1 MSTAPEPRELAA
13 ELYKKFFV
21 AAAVFFIIFEVGY
34 FANSSPPF
42 DALGYLIGR
51 DFVNIWTGWR
61 AIAAGDPASFYDFQV
76 YNTVLREIFGPSFPE
91 HNWSYPPHLLLFTW
105 PFGLMPYLT
114 AYAVW
119 CAVGVALLA
128 AVAYACGMRRNQW
141 LFLALAPATLVNIF
155 AGQNGFFTAAL
166 LIGGLTVIDRRPV
179 LAGVLFGLLT
189 IKPQLGLLLPLM
201 LVLTWRWTVIAS
213 ATVTVLAL
221 VALSAAVFGPEVWQ
235 AYVAKAIPVQQE
247 VMTKGSGIFLA
258 MMPTAFMNM
267 RTAGLGLG
275 IAWTAQILVSVLAIA
290 AVIWTY
296 AQRRDA
302 ELSTALL
309 VTASFLVTPY
319 AFNYDMVVF
328 GWLIANLRDR
338 PDSTPVDHR
347 LALAVWTLPISAMLL
362 GVAGIPGSVLVLLAF
377 AVRLLWRL
385 KHAPLQG
392 PVTAGLVRA

>member
-1 MSTAPEPRELAA
+1 MSATPDPRQVVN

-21 AAAVFFIIFEVGY
+21 AAAVFFVIFEVGY

-51 DFVNIWTGWR
+51 DFVNMWTGWR
-61 AIAAGDPASFYDFQV
+61 AIAAGDPGSFYDFQV
-76 YNTVLREIFGPSFPE
+76 YNAALRGIFGPSFPE
-91 HNWSYPPHLLLFTW
+91 HNWSYPPHLLLFSW

-114 AYAVW
+114 GYAVW
-119 CAVGVALLA
+119 CAVGLVLLG
-128 AVAYACGMRRNQW
+128 AVGYACGIRHDQW
-141 LFLALAPATLVNIF
+141 LLLALAPAILVNIF
-155 AGQNGFFTAAL
+155 AGQNGFITAAL
-166 LIGGLTVIDRRPV
+166 LIGGLTLIDRRPV
-179 LAGVLFGLLT
+179 LAGILFGLLT

-201 LVLTWRWTVIAS
+201 LVLTWRWTVIAAAS
-213 ATVTVLAL
+213 ATVLAL
-221 VALSAAVFGPEVWQ
+221 VAMSTAVFGPEVWQ
-235 AYVAKAIPVQQE
+235 AYFAKAIPIQQQ
-247 VMTKGSGIFLA
+247 VMTQGSGIFLA

-296 AQRRDA
+296 VQRRDA
-302 ELSTALL
+302 ELATALL
-309 VTASFLVTPY
+309 LTASFLVTPY

-328 GWLIANLRDR
+328 GWLIAKLRDR
-338 PDSTPVDHR
+338 PDSTLADHR
-347 LALAVWTLPISAMLL
+347 LALAVWTLPISTMLL

-377 AVRLLWRL
+377 AARLLWRL

-392 PVTAGLVRA
+392 PVTVGLARA

>member
-1 MSTAPEPRELAA
+1 MPTAPDPLVN
-13 ELYKKFFV
+13 ELYKKIFV
-21 AAAVFFIIFEVGY
+21 AAGVFFVIFEVGY

-51 DFVNIWTGWR
+51 DFMNMWTGWR
-61 AIAAGDPASFYDFQV
+61 AVAAGDPASFYDFQV
-76 YNTVLREIFGPSFPE
+76 YNTVLRGIFGPSFPE

-105 PFGLMPYLT
+105 PLGLLPYLT
-114 AYAVW
+114 AYAGW
-119 CAVGVALLA
+119 CAVGLALLA
-128 AVAYACGMRRNQW
+128 GVAYACGLRRDQW
-141 LFLALAPATLVNIF
+141 LFLLLAPATLVNIF

-166 LIGGLTVIDRRPV
+166 LIGGLTVIDRRPL

-201 LVLTWRWTVIAS
+201 LLLTWRWTVITSAS
-213 ATVTVLAL
+213 ATVLAL

-235 AYVAKAIPVQQE
+235 AYIAKAIPVQQE
-247 VMTKGSGIFLA
+247 VMTQGSGIFLA

-275 IAWTAQILVSVLAIA
+275 IAWTAQIVVSVLAIA

-296 AQRRDA
+296 VQRRDA

-319 AFNYDMVVF
+319 AFNYATDVF
-328 GWLIANLRDR
+328 GWLIPN
-338 PDSTPVDHR
+338 P
-347 LALAVWTLPISAMLL
+347 
-362 GVAGIPGSVLVLLAF
+362 
-377 AVRLLWRL
+377 
-385 KHAPLQG
+385 
-392 PVTAGLVRA
+392 